1 MLISLSL
8 EKQINAMDRKHPQ
21 STLLDSKRIQP
32 KSAKPTKLQNPIF
45 KFLHIYLSYSI
56 LFLCLQMPGADPS
69 PIILIANFQFP
80 PHIPGKTLQVQK
92 SPVIQL
98 KQKMSQQL
106 VAITHKSQH
115 HILPI
120 LNKPMLTQSLTKMR
134 LHQSD
139 IQTILCYQCIMTALL
154 HYPSSIKHYNIVH
167 MPHHCSPMCY

>member
-98 KQKMSQQL
+98 KQKMSQQSNTL
-106 VAITHKSQH
+106 QEH
-115 HILPI
+115 
-120 LNKPMLTQSLTKMR
+120 SLRKFSNR
-134 LHQSD
+134 IINHFL
-139 IQTILCYQCIMTALL
+139 
-154 HYPSSIKHYNIVH
+154 
-167 MPHHCSPMCY
+167 